1 MSSSDFKGEKKTMK
15 RIKKAFQKALSAKKA
30 GNKKRAIKAFDKAIN
45 LYLNK
50 LGDYGKDSQKRVQEK
65 IQ

>member
-1 MSSSDFKGEKKTMK
+1 MK